1 MYLNEHLRNHLL
13 TLKNMENKIC
23 DSCGMP
29 MKSIEDFGGATPKNK
44 YCKYCTDNQGNL
56 KSYAEKVVDFKNLL
70 IKTNDFGKEKA
81 EKMAKE
87 SLKQFPAWKD
97 IEI

>member
-1 MYLNEHLRNHLL
+1 
-13 TLKNMENKIC
+13 MENKIC
-23 DSCGMP
+23 ESCGMP
-29 MKSIEDFGGATPKNK
+29 MKSTDDFGGKFSKNK

-56 KSYAEKVVDFKNLL
+56 KSYNEKVADFKNLF
-70 IKTNDFGKEKA
+70 IKTNDFGIEQA

-87 SLKQFPAWKD
+87 KLKQFPAWKN

>member
-1 MYLNEHLRNHLL
+1 MEH
-13 TLKNMENKIC
+13 KIC
-23 DSCGMP
+23 ESCGMP
-29 MKSIEDFGGATPKNK
+29 MKNIEDFGGENPENK
-44 YCKYCTDNQGNL
+44 YCKHCTDNYGNL
-56 KSYAEKVVDFKNLL
+56 KSYAEKVTDFKKII
-70 IKTNDFGKEKA
+70 IKTNDFGEKQA

>member
-1 MYLNEHLRNHLL
+1 MEQ
-13 TLKNMENKIC
+13 KNCE
-23 DSCGMP
+23 SCGMS
-29 MKSIEDFGGATPKNK
+29 MKSIEDFGGKNPKNK
-44 YCKYCTDNQGNL
+44 YCKHCTDNQGNL
-56 KSYAEKVVDFKNLL
+56 KSYNEKVTDFKNL
-70 IKTNDFGKEKA
+70 IVKTNDFGEEQA

>member
-1 MYLNEHLRNHLL
+1 
-13 TLKNMENKIC
+13 MEQIIC
-23 DSCGMP
+23 ESCGMP
-29 MKSIEDFGGATPKNK
+29 MKSIEDFGGKVIENK

-56 KSYAEKVVDFKNLL
+56 KPYNEKIANIKSLL
-70 IKTNDFGKEKA
+70 IKSNDFGEEQA

-87 SLKQFPAWKD
+87 KLKQFPAWKD